1 MSRVHAVTEDLNLVV
16 RIASFYPLDSDTQK
30 QIVKKVSD
38 LMAEIGK
45 ENNFIVWRT
54 CLNLKES
61 NA

>member
-1 MSRVHAVTEDLNLVV
+1 MSSVHAVTEDLNLVV
-16 RIASFYPLDSDTQK
+16 RIASFYPLNSDTQK
-30 QIVKKVSD
+30 QIVMRVSD

-54 CLNLKES
+54 CLNSKEP

>member
-1 MSRVHAVTEDLNLVV
+1 MSSVHAVTEDLNLVV
-16 RIASFYPLDSDTQK
+16 RIARFYPLDSDTQK
-30 QIVKKVSD
+30 QIVTRVSD

-45 ENNFIVWRT
+45 ENNFIVWKT